1 MSKFAVYLKELL
13 DQRGEPIARVAKNT
27 GLERTSIHK
36 ALKDERLL
44 PYTALKK
51 LSQYLQLTLSQTREL
66 NLYYEILLQGED
78 AYRVREAIGE
88 LLSSLSQL
96 HFFCRELYSSP
107 DVPPEFKDFPEF
119 VYGRPQVEAA
129 LQAALSW
136 ETADGK
142 SPTLT
147 LYLPPDGSEA
157 TGLFR
162 LWRAGRRFT
171 VRQIMAFLP
180 EHLGISSRLANLR
193 LLRSLLP
200 LSLASAG
207 QYFAYY
213 YFEHSSSPAS
223 MDPMP
228 YFIVTPHCLIRLD
241 SQLSAARLEAS
252 PQMIQL
258 YEKHFSRL
266 LEECQPLNSY
276 SNDLE
281 HILDSYM
288 RGTDTDSYYT
298 MMTQPCLGRYY
309 TRPRIQRHFRPDVP
323 NREALVDLSD
333 RRFARLRQLEGDYY
347 TIFTE
352 QGLRDLARTGVA
364 ADLPS
369 ELILP
374 IDRQTRIEL
383 LTAFRDD
390 LQQGRIHGC
399 IADMEKLPI
408 PPYLTLT
415 CDPRFGVHLYATQGF
430 IGGAYACNLHI
441 EESGIGQAFSS
452 FIRALPESKYVYSTQ
467 RTLEILDELLL
478 MLGREEQEAAAL

>member
-96 HFFCRELYSSP
+96 HFSCRELYAEP
-107 DVPPEFKDFPEF
+107 DLPQPGSFPEF

-129 LQAALSW
+129 LQAVLAW

-162 LWRAGRRFT
+162 LWRAGRQFT
-171 VRQIMAFLP
+171 ARQIMAFLP
-180 EHLGISSRLANLR
+180 EHLGVSSRLANLR

-207 QYFAYY
+207 QYYAYY

-241 SQLSAARLEAS
+241 SQLSAARFEAS

-266 LEECQPLNSY
+266 MGECQPLNSY

-288 RGTDTDSYYT
+288 KATDTDSYYT

-309 TRPRIQRHFRPDVP
+309 TRARIQRHFRPEIP

-333 RRFARLRQLEGDYY
+333 QRFARLRQLEGDYY

-352 QGLRDLARTGVA
+352 KGLRELAHTGIA
-364 ADLPS
+364 ADLPP
-369 ELILP
+369 ELVIP

-383 LTAFRDD
+383 LTAFRTD
-390 LQQGRIHGC
+390 LQAGRIHGC
-399 IADMEKLPI
+399 IADMEQLPI

-415 CDPRFGVHLYATQGF
+415 CDPKFGVHLYATQGF

-441 EESGIGQAFSS
+441 EESGIGQAFSA
-452 FIRALPESKYVYSTQ
+452 FIRALPESKYVYPVQ
-467 RTLEILDELLL
+467 RTVELMDELL
-478 MLGREEQEAAAL
+478 RELEEEKESSLS